1 MTLSEYL
8 DVTSLQQR
16 DISKVTGYAPG
27 TISRWISGDRTP
39 SRSAIQKIHTVT
51 MGVVTFDDWMS
62 ANPRSNGPG
71 H

>member
-8 DVTSLQQR
+8 DVTSLQQI
-16 DISKVTGYAPG
+16 DISKSTEYSPA

-39 SRSAIQKIHTVT
+39 SRSAIQKVHKIT

-62 ANPRSNGPG
+62 EDDRR
-71 H
+71 